1 MTDAP
6 DNAGRMQGGQYA
18 PGCSGNPAGM
28 CSAPGTGRATCPKDD
43 GPVPPETGRGA
54 EAQTMTS
61 KDMAKAPDGK
71 SKPNTPAVVALP
83 GKDQPPS
90 LGQLALQPNI
100 RAAVTIHGYSREYG
114 DLDTVKL
121 TAELNNE
128 LSNQA
133 QAVNEGD
140 LKRSEGMLAIQAHTL
155 DAIFNN
161 LAQRASQA
169 RSMDDLD
176 RYLRLGLKA
185 QSQCRATLEA
195 LATIKN
201 PQPVAFVGQANI
213 AHGPQQV
220 NNRGAA
226 AASRAEE
233 SENPPN
239 KVLEHQ
245 HAERLDFGTASA
257 AIGRDPA
264 MATLE
269 TFDGAEVRRG

>member
-1 MTDAP
+1 
-6 DNAGRMQGGQYA
+6 
-18 PGCSGNPAGM
+18 
-28 CSAPGTGRATCPKDD
+28 
-43 GPVPPETGRGA
+43 
-54 EAQTMTS
+54 MTS
-61 KDMAKAPDGK
+61 KDEAKVPDANR
-71 SKPNTPAVVALP
+71 KPNTPAVVALP
-83 GKDQPPS
+83 GEDQPPS

-100 RAAVTIHGYSREYG
+100 RAAATIQGYSREYG
-114 DLDTVKL
+114 DLVDTAKL
-121 TAELNNE
+121 TAELNKE

-133 QAVNEGD
+133 RAVNEGD
-140 LKRSEGMLAIQAHTL
+140 LKRSEGMLMIQAHTL

-169 RSMDDLD
+169 KYMDDLD

-185 QSQCRATLEA
+185 QSQCRATLET

-201 PQPVAFVGQANI
+201 PQPVAFVRQANI

-233 SENPPN
+233 SENQPN

-245 HAERLDFGTASA
+245 HAERLDFGTAGA
-257 AIGRDPA
+257 AVGSDPA
-264 MATLE
+264 MATLG
-269 TFDGAEVRRG
+269 TFDGTEVRRG